1 MRYNA
6 LDRNRLRRAFDRA
19 APKFDSVAAL
29 HREIADRMIERLSI
43 IRLNARVILDA
54 GSATGYATKLLRKR
68 FAHSFVIELDHSE
81 VMLRQ
86 RANRRRTYVPWSGL
100 QRSPVCADFQR
111 MPLAPSSV
119 DLVWSNL
126 ALHWADE
133 ISAVFAEAHRVL
145 RPGGLLMF
153 SMFGPDTLKE
163 LKSTFRDTG
172 SRVTGFRVNR
182 FVDMHDVGDVLVK
195 SGYADPVM
203 DMENLTLTYTN
214 VAALLHDLKAQGSS
228 STQELAHKG
237 LVARNIY
244 AKVVAR
250 YEAFRGGGGRVPATF
265 EIVYGHAWKSPPRL
279 SPTGKPVIGIRA
291 T

>member
-100 QRSPVCADFQR
+100 QRSSVCADFQR

-172 SRVTGFRVNR
+172 SRVNGFRVNR

-237 LVARNIY
+237 LAARNIY